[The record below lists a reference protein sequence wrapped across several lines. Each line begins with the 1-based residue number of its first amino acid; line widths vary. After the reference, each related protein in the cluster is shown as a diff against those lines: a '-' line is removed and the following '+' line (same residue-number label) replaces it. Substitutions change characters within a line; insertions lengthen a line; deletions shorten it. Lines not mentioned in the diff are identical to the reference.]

1 MTMISSRD
9 SGHGRMG
16 TLLDLTRLQ
25 REWVEA
31 SAENLAALKQLLNT
45 APTGMKESVGYALL
59 AGDLSWAESVAS
71 TVVYDWLGDKE
82 RFFCLKPQFVSALLD
97 GLSHAY
103 GLDRVVTP
111 SLVTGLWEEEQINTR
126 PDTEPDELSKSRKER
141 LAFVSP
147 LPPQRSGVADY
158 AMDLLGVLV
167 DHFAI
172 DIVVDPGL
180 DIPLPKGVI
189 NRLSFKEFARSEG
202 MYRYVLYQIG
212 NSPAHLPIMEL
223 LSTRPGVVVLHDFF
237 LSHVLCS
244 PEADVALGG
253 SKLTRLYTSHGYGAC
268 VAMRQSELKESD
280 QFVWDYPCNLRVLQQ
295 ASGVIVHND
304 EGTLLVNRF
313 YSRKPEVPWSMIPHL
328 KKPLPQGKRSEA
340 RDTLGIDQK
349 SFVVCS
355 FGFLG
360 KSKCSVEI
368 LNGFLEST
376 LAREMNVQL
385 IFVGSA
391 GKDYRLQRAMQQSLE
406 AARKRGDLHATTKVT
421 GWTSSEEFQNY
432 LLAADLAIQLRRD
445 SRGETSGGVMS
456 CLAGGVPL
464 IVNCHGS
471 MKEIP
476 DGCAL
481 KLPDACDTDDIRLAL
496 EDAYIN
502 ADIRQRFGTQ
512 GRLWLEHNND
522 PVRCASL
529 YAESIRNGA
538 LIEQRRN
545 AVLDSIV
552 SALSQQDGGVLE
564 LESVGQD
571 STPWNDAI
579 ETLSLLQSQRPSNR
593 QLMIDVSALAREN
606 LGTGVQRVVLS
617 ICKQLLLCPPQ
628 GTRVEPVV
636 ECEDGVGYQ
645 YARKWTSELLELNT
659 DELADE
665 KIVYSQGDIFLGLDL
680 HHDGVCRQRPFFS
693 FLRAQGVSV
702 FFTIYDLLPCD
713 LPDCFPEG
721 TAERHHRWLEV
732 VAQSDGA
739 ICISAD
745 VANRLEKWMESHASY
760 REKDA
765 FKIGWFHLG
774 SDFIQASNQRVLRDQ
789 LSPDSP
795 VAPVARFAQ
804 KGSAPVLLM
813 VGTIEPRKAYLD
825 AIEAATHLWNQGID
839 FMLVIVGREG
849 WVGLRDSKRR
859 TIPETIRRLR
869 SHPEAGNR
877 LLWFYDATDS
887 VLAELYELA
896 DALVC
901 TSLGEGFGLPLVE
914 AAQHNLP
921 LLVRDLPVFSEISKG
936 EISTF
941 PEDATRKVL
950 AQHMQ
955 AFLSVLADEESAL
968 KARVGMQPIS
978 WHMSS
983 RQLVLG
989 LGLEPGTPMAKHN
1002 PVKEAEA
1009 GSSANLMISPP
1020 PGRRRFALL
1029 ASGLRRTKAV
1039 LRRGRNWLKRQRYR
1053 LRPGARSHPQ
1063 ETIDVSKI
1071 KIQGWESGHQS
1082 LLRALARR
1090 SPT

>member
-1 MTMISSRD
+1 MNMMSDRD
-9 SGHGRMG
+9 GEHGRM
-16 TLLDLTRLQ
+16 TKLLDLTRLQ

-31 SAENLAALKQLLNT
+31 SAGDLAALKQLLNT
-45 APTGMKESVGYALL
+45 APTGLRESVGYALL
-59 AGDLSWAESVAS
+59 AGDLHWAESIAS

-82 RFFCLKPQFVSALLD
+82 RFFCIKPQFVSALHD
-97 GLSHAY
+97 GLSLAY
-103 GLDRVVTP
+103 GFDRVVTP
-111 SLVTGLWEEEQINTR
+111 SLVTGLWEEERIIAR
-126 PDTEPDELSKSRKER
+126 PDREADGVSQSSKER

-172 DIVVDPGL
+172 DIVVDPSL
-180 DIPLPKGVI
+180 DIPLPKGVF
-189 NRLSFKEFARSEG
+189 NRLGFEEFARSEAL
-202 MYRYVLYQIG
+202 YRYVLYQIG

-223 LSTRPGVVVLHDFF
+223 LSARPGSVVLHDFF

-253 SKLTRLYTSHGYGAC
+253 SKLKRLYTSHGYGAC
-268 VAMRQSELKESD
+268 VAMRQSEQNESD
-280 QFVWDYPCNLRVLQQ
+280 QFVWDYPCNLSVLQQ

-304 EGTLLVNRF
+304 EGALLASKF
-313 YSRKPEVPWSMIPHL
+313 YSRSPAAPWSIIPHL
-328 KKPLPQGKRSEA
+328 KKPLPQGKRAEA
-340 RDTLGIDQK
+340 RETLGIDQE
-349 SFVVCS
+349 SFLVCS

-360 KSKCSVEI
+360 QSKCSVEI

-376 LAREMNVQL
+376 LAREKNVQL

-391 GKDYRLQRAMQQSLE
+391 GKDHRLQRAMQHSLE
-406 AARKRGDLHATTKVT
+406 GARKHGDIHANIKVT
-421 GWTSSEEFQNY
+421 GWASSEEFQNY

-456 CLAGGVPL
+456 CLAGGVPV

-471 MKEIP
+471 MREIP

-481 KLPDACDTDDIRLAL
+481 KLPDACSSEDIRMAL
-496 EDAYIN
+496 EEAHSN
-502 ADIRQRFGTQ
+502 ADLRQSIGAQ
-512 GRLWLEHNND
+512 GKLWLEHNND
-522 PVRCASL
+522 PIRCASL
-529 YAESIRNGA
+529 YADFIRRSA
-538 LIEQRRN
+538 QFEQRRN
-545 AVLDSIV
+545 AVVDSIV
-552 SALSQQDGGVLE
+552 SALSHQDGRVIE
-564 LESVGQD
+564 IESVGQD
-571 STPWNDAI
+571 STQWNDAI
-579 ETLSLLQSQRPSNR
+579 ETLSLVQPQSPSNR
-593 QLMIDVSALAREN
+593 QLLIDVSALAREN

-628 GTRVEPVV
+628 GTRVEPVI
-636 ECEDGVGYQ
+636 ECPDGVGYQ
-645 YARKWTSELLELNT
+645 YARKWTTELLGLNT
-659 DELADE
+659 DELIDE
-665 KIVYSQGDIFLGLDL
+665 KIVYSQGDTFLGLDL

-745 VANRLEKWMESHASY
+745 VAQRLERWMEKHASY
-760 REKDA
+760 RAKDA
-765 FKIGWFHLG
+765 FKISWFHLG
-774 SDFIQASNQRVLRDQ
+774 SDFLHGSNQRVQRDQ
-789 LSPDSP
+789 LPHSLIE
-795 VAPVARFAQ
+795 PVARFKQ
-804 KGSAPVLLM
+804 KGSTPILLM

-825 AIEAATHLWNQGID
+825 AIEAATLLWNQGSD

-849 WVGLRDSKRR
+849 WIGLRDSKRR
-859 TIPETIRRLR
+859 TIPETIRRLT
-869 SHPEAGNR
+869 SHPEAGRR
-877 LLWFYDATDS
+877 LQWFSDASDS

-936 EISTF
+936 EINTF
-941 PEDATRKVL
+941 PEDATKEVL
-950 AQHMQ
+950 AQHLHT
-955 AFLSVLADEESAL
+955 FLSVLADEESAL

-978 WHMSS
+978 WHLSS

-989 LGLEPGTPMAKHN
+989 LGLEPGTPMAQDN
-1002 PVKEAEA
+1002 PVLESEA
-1009 GSSANLMISPP
+1009 GGSAHLTISPQ

-1029 ASGLRRTKAV
+1029 ASGVRRTKAV

-1053 LRPGARSHPQ
+1053 LRPGARSHDQ
-1063 ETIDVSKI
+1063 ETIDVSRI
-1071 KIQGWESGHQS
+1071 RIQGWESGHQS

-1090 SPT
+1090 SPK